1 MSCPAHH
8 HDRRTFI
15 GLLGVGLAATIAGCS
30 TSAPAA
36 PPALPANLGPAPAPS
51 PLPPQP
57 LPPIPPPH
65 PGTSTTISRGVP
77 GTRNI
82 CLTVDD
88 GFCVDCVAGYVNFA
102 QRTGIHLTFSPNGT
116 YAHCWAPHADVIRP
130 LLERRQV
137 QIINHTFSHKD
148 LRRMTDEQV
157 KAELE
162 RNEEWV
168 NTTFGITTRP
178 YYRPPYGFHNKHVDG
193 LAANLGY
200 TKTTMWDGSYS
211 DSEAITP
218 AFLMSQAQKYLKPGV
233 IMLGHANH
241 PTVLGL
247 FDQILTLIKQRNLT
261 PVTMDEMFGTSR
273 ATG

>member
-148 LRRMTDEQV
+148 LSRMTDQQV

-218 AFLMSQAQKYLKPGV
+218 AFLVSQAQKYLQPGV

>member
-1 MSCPAHH
+1 ML
-8 HDRRTFI
+8 T
-15 GLLGVGLAATIAGCS
+15 VGLAATITGCGTSDNGTSSNGAAAPTMPAGPS
-30 TSAPAA
+30 AGSDPTAPAE
-36 PPALPANLGPAPAPS
+36 
-51 PLPPQP
+51 P
-57 LPPIPPPH
+57 LPPIPQPH
-65 PGTSTTISRGVP
+65 PGAGQVLFSGP
-77 GTRNI
+77 KGTNKI

-88 GFCVDCVAGYVNFA
+88 GFCADCVSGYVQFA

-116 YAHCWAPHADVIRP
+116 YSHCWSPHADVIKP

-148 LRRMTDEQV
+148 LRKMPDAQV
-157 KAELE
+157 KSELE

-168 NTTFGITTRP
+168 NKTFGITTRP
-178 YYRPPYGFHNKHVDG
+178 YYRPPFGFHNEHIDG
-193 LAANLGY
+193 LTGELGY
-200 TKTTMWDGSYS
+200 TRTVMWNGSYS
-211 DSEAITP
+211 DSEVITP
-218 AFLMSQAQKYLKPGV
+218 EFLMSQAEKYLQPGV

-247 FDQILTLIKQRNLT
+247 FDQIQALIKQRNLD